1 MGPMS
6 SPDAAASSP
15 AGPTRITRSELG
27 RPTEPTPWVMIGF
40 AKVFAWDPRGNLL
53 SLPDLGSPNEA
64 QIGITALAP
73 NGRLL
78 TYENYPQAIGA
89 RPSAVTYD
97 VVSGEIREE
106 ERPRTLLVPGVHGLS
121 LRVQMLDRRDDEWQ
135 ASGYTLCRN
144 DVEQSLALSDRL
156 GFNFSGLSAQFAPQA
171 DRVAIT
177 HSYPRRVQKS
187 VTITNLLTGSVQRY
201 EDCSLHGSS
210 PWTPDGERL
219 LVARQGRP
227 DPVVLNLRSSQ
238 FESFDVGERPISK
251 YDGLPTIAGWIDNET
266 LLTHKHVGSRV
277 EVAKFSP
284 ASGDYSPVLDIPGP
298 GSQAEFL
305 GLFIAPEVVWRD
317 PTKAWPAAIG

>member
-6 SPDAAASSP
+6 CPDAAASSS
-15 AGPTRITRSELG
+15 AGLTRVTRSKRGL
-27 RPTEPTPWVMIGF
+27 PTEPTPWVMIGF

-53 SLPDLGSPNEA
+53 SLPNLGSPNEA
-64 QIGITALAP
+64 QIGLTALAP

-78 TYENYPQAIGA
+78 TYEKYPQAIGA

-135 ASGYTLCRN
+135 ASGYTVCRN
-144 DVEQSLALSDRL
+144 DVAQNLAINDRF
-156 GFNFSGLSAQFAPQA
+156 GFNFSGLSAQFSPQA

-177 HSYPRRVQKS
+177 HSYPRQVQKS
-187 VTITNLLTGSVQRY
+187 VTITNLLTGSVERY

-210 PWTPDGERL
+210 PWTPDGDRL
-219 LVARQGRP
+219 LVVRQGRP

-238 FESFDVGERPISK
+238 FESFEVGERPISK
-251 YDGLPTIAGWIDNET
+251 YDGLPTIAGWTDNET